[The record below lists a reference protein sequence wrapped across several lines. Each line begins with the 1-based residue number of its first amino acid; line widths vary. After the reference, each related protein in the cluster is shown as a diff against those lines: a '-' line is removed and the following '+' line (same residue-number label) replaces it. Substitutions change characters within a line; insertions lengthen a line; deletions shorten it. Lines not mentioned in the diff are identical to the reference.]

1 MRENYVPA
9 KFCRAMLNVTAPLP
23 SQAFD
28 VNALAVFCTNSF
40 EIIIKV
46 CQTSVAHFK
55 VKLTDAPKYS
65 FPCHI
70 QKLLFNL
77 SHLITS
83 VHVCVCDLSHL
94 FYASLALSLW

>member
-1 MRENYVPA
+1 
-9 KFCRAMLNVTAPLP
+9 MLNVTAPLP

-28 VNALAVFCTNSF
+28 VNALPFFCTYGF
-40 EIIIKV
+40 AIILKV
-46 CQTSVAHFK
+46 CRPSVAHFK
-55 VKLTDAPKYS
+55 VKHS

-83 VHVCVCDLSHL
+83 AHVCVCDLPHL
-94 FYASLALSLW
+94 FYVSLALSLW